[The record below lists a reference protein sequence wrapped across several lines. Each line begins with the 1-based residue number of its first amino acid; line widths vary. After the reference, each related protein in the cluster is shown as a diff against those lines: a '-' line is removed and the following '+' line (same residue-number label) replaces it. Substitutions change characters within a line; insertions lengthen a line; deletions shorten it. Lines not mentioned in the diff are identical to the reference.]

1 MAPAVFSYTGVP
13 AGLLDLLSAHLP
25 FSLPLLRRLQST
37 KWKGGQSPTSRIVF
51 ASDDGGPPQD
61 AEANGGKHFTAAYLD
76 PAAGPET
83 QMWIYSTLEDGGLSL
98 EGTETASRLVASVVN
113 HARSIGREHSE
124 KLAYPGGILLGSLHS
139 SVKEVMEATGTSFSG
154 RSELGYDKWIFKVD
168 ELPSVELSLPD
179 GMHWSPATPEDCVM
193 VTSRTDIPR
202 DPYGS
207 PAALCLFN
215 TYSYS

>member
-1 MAPAVFSYTGVP
+1 MASAVFTYTAVP

-37 KWKGGQSPTSRIVF
+37 KWKSGQSPTSRIVF

-61 AEANGGKHFTAAYLD
+61 AEANGGKHFTTAYLD

-113 HARSIGREHSE
+113 HSKSIGREHSE

-139 SVKEVMEATGTSFSG
+139 SVKEVMEATGISFSG
-154 RSELGYDKWIFKVD
+154 RSKLGYDKWIFKVD
-168 ELPSVELSLPD
+168 ELPSGELSLPD
-179 GMHWSPATPEDCVM
+179 GMHWSPATREDCVM
-193 VTSRTDIPR
+193 ATSRTDIAR
-202 DPYGS
+202 DPYES
-207 PAALCLFN
+207 LTALYIFY
-215 TYSYS
+215 TYGNL